1 MESISDV
8 DDDEEEE
15 DCGVAVLK
23 HTCVLRRSQ
32 DFDGNNDSKVLLGMM
47 GLLFL
52 FLFVCRCNDA
62 AGVRTVVVDFDDV
75 GIDPHASTTTIGVVG

>member
-1 MESISDV
+1 MVAVVVFFVESISDV
-8 DDDEEEE
+8 DDDEEE

-52 FLFVCRCNDA
+52 FLLCRCNDA
-62 AGVRTVVVDFDDV
+62 
-75 GIDPHASTTTIGVVG
+75 GVV